1 MSFRKGHSTIAA
13 AAPQIT
19 VRESL
24 DRWLTLQG
32 VGKKAS
38 TQGYHREIAKIV
50 RQQWPNLD
58 QRLDDVTHADCVEF
72 TERIT
77 HYSGPRYNATI
88 HAIRKIVPAA
98 VSLPSKRIQQA
109 DHRLPTPEEF
119 DKLLAALDVAIMGN
133 SGLIVRFLACTGLRI
148 NEARNLKWENVASNH
163 IKVPGD
169 VAKNGKPRTIPFI
182 HGTREVVSALR
193 LIATNEYVLPQKT
206 CYRAMRYACH
216 LLGIP
221 RFTHHAFRHLFAS
234 RCIQSGVDIPTVA
247 KWLGHCDNGALLLR
261 TYCHLLDEHS
271 VEMAKRVKLGGSML
285 TSGNTKLPDA
295 TKIVMLHS
303 IQPEPAE
310 EVRAAQ

>member
-1 MSFRKGHSTIAA
+1 MSFRKSKAPVAA
-13 AAPQIT
+13 TALHVT

-24 DRWLTLQG
+24 ERWLTLQG
-32 VGKKAS
+32 VGKKTS
-38 TQGYHREIAKIV
+38 TQGYHREIAKIIR
-50 RQQWPNLD
+50 RQWRDLD

-72 TERIT
+72 TERIK

-98 VSLPSKRIQQA
+98 ASLPSKRVPQA

-119 DKLLAALDVAIMGN
+119 DRLLATLDVAIMGN
-133 SGLIVRFLACTGLRI
+133 SGLVVRFLACTGLRI

-193 LIATNEYVLPQKT
+193 LIAANEYVLPQKT

-221 RFTHHAFRHLFAS
+221 RFTHHVFRHLFAS

-271 VEMAKRVKLGGSML
+271 VEMAKRVKLGGHML

-295 TKIVMLHS
+295 SKIVMLHS
-303 IQPEPAE
+303 IEPELTE
-310 EVRAAQ
+310 EARAAQ